1 MKAAN
6 GSTPID
12 ASKLGEMGVATS
24 ADAIAGIFGTLIGG
38 FCVDRVRRWHW
49 VLCFYLIWQGLAFM
63 SWTIV
68 DNCKMATLSRLVTL
82 SVSLTWKYHSCRPA
96 AHRGLSA
103 LGVRLDAAF
112 LLDSGGDDVG
122 LGGEMR
128 ALDAAEQVSAATVC
142 HHTVDA

>member
-6 GSTPID
+6 GSKPID

-82 SVSLTWKYHSCRPA
+82 SVSLTWKYHSQIRSSSWPQCSGVSPRRCLPSRP
-96 AHRGLSA
+96 R
-103 LGVRLDAAF
+103 R
-112 LLDSGGDDVG
+112 
-122 LGGEMR
+122 R
-128 ALDAAEQVSAATVC
+128 
-142 HHTVDA
+142 

>member
-82 SVSLTWKYHSCRPA
+82 SVSDMEVS
-96 AHRGLSA
+96 
-103 LGVRLDAAF
+103 
-112 LLDSGGDDVG
+112 LLQTRSSSWPQCSGGSPRRC
-122 LGGEMR
+122 LPSR
-128 ALDAAEQVSAATVC
+128 LRRR
-142 HHTVDA
+142 

>member
-68 DNCKMATLSRLVTL
+68 DNCETVTLSRLVVL
-82 SVSLTWKYHSCRPA
+82 SVSLTWKAS
-96 AHRGLSA
+96 
-103 LGVRLDAAF
+103 
-112 LLDSGGDDVG
+112 LLQTRSSSWPQCSGGSPRRC
-122 LGGEMR
+122 LPSR
-128 ALDAAEQVSAATVC
+128 LRRR
-142 HHTVDA
+142 